1 MKVCQDQA
9 IRLDDEAGPET
20 SLPELL
26 SRRRSTKPIVLPK
39 EVGRVP
45 PVVNLRCR
53 NIHNPGPESFGQGG
67 KIRESSRCRCR
78 LGLLSC
84 RLLRGESTITRVL
97 AYAQT
102 DKQKNQT
109 RCSQCNYPKLVG
121 FSSRR
126 LHGFSPCK
134 SMPQ

>member
-1 MKVCQDQA
+1 MIVCDDQA

-53 NIHNPGPESFGQGG
+53 NIHNSGPESFGQGG
-67 KIRESSRCRCR
+67 KIRESSRCSRR
-78 LGLLSC
+78 LGLRSC
-84 RLLRGESTITRVL
+84 GVLRGKSTMTRVL
-97 AYAQT
+97 AYTQT
-102 DKQKNQT
+102 DK
-109 RCSQCNYPKLVG
+109 
-121 FSSRR
+121 
-126 LHGFSPCK
+126 
-134 SMPQ
+134 